1 MVAPAREHGEV
12 GGELEME
19 GQLEGG
25 GEAVVVVPD
34 VEVGEVVAAAVHIA
48 PSAVELCADCVLA
61 YAVVEF
67 QHLV

>member
-1 MVAPAREHGEV
+1 
-12 GGELEME
+12 ME

-34 VEVGEVVAAAVHIA
+34 VEVGKVVAAAVHIA
-48 PSAVELCADCVLA
+48 PSTVELRADGVLA